1 MDTSNRERRPTGSG
15 PGDDSL
21 WMLKDGKTGLKGQI
35 GVTPRGA
42 GHERR
47 QGTSF
52 LIRHDWRGPCAQER
66 AAQPSREVSECLEQR
81 TVAWRL
87 LEPMSRCLAGLQAA
101 TAFTRRDSRIPAST
115 PITSPSLNSVQTL
128 SSLTGSLETMK

>member
-1 MDTSNRERRPTGSG
+1 MDPSNGERSPSRRG

-21 WMLKDGKTGLKGQI
+21 RMLKDGEAGFKRQI
-35 GVTPRGA
+35 GVPPRGS
-42 GHERR
+42 GYERR
-47 QGTSF
+47 QGAALS
-52 LIRHDWRGPCAQER
+52 RRRDRRGPCAQER